1 MKKRIEQL
9 LNGKF
14 EYEAPK
20 LLMAPEEL
28 EVKVAPGKA
37 VRGTFALA
45 GRDGRKIRGFIY
57 SSNPR
62 MRCEPIEFQGVRA
75 EIHYQADGNGFPE
88 GGREQGFFTICSD
101 IGEYR
106 LPYILTL
113 PEESSKRDLDTKP
126 EEKTEDLSLEGSA
139 GDALA
144 ALAKEDFQQA
154 YRSFLRPEFGEALK
168 KEPEK
173 YAWYEALGM
182 TGFSYQTLEEFLC
195 RFGYKETVQLSL
207 DRTEIEIKELS
218 DASAETVQLIRSGW
232 GFQKITIESDAL
244 FVRPE
249 KKALTA
255 DAASSEVPLI

>member
-126 EEKTEDLSLEGSA
+126 EEKAETRPRSGSA
-139 GDALA
+139 RAVSFQDLLA
-144 ALAKEDFQQA
+144 EEEKE
-154 YRSFLRPEFGEALK
+154 RPARTRRFSES
-168 KEPEK
+168 EK
-173 YAWYEALGM
+173 YVRQKERVV
-182 TGFSYQTLEEFLC
+182 SKEE
-195 RFGYKETVQLSL
+195 S
-207 DRTEIEIKELS
+207 
-218 DASAETVQLIRSGW
+218 
-232 GFQKITIESDAL
+232 
-244 FVRPE
+244 VR
-249 KKALTA
+249 KR
-255 DAASSEVPLI
+255 

>member
-14 EYEAPK
+14 EYEVPK

-28 EVKVAPGKA
+28 EVKVAHGKA

-106 LPYILTL
+106 LPYILTCHSL
-113 PEESSKRDLDTKP
+113 P
-126 EEKTEDLSLEGSA
+126 
-139 GDALA
+139 
-144 ALAKEDFQQA
+144 Q
-154 YRSFLRPEFGEALK
+154 
-168 KEPEK
+168 
-173 YAWYEALGM
+173 
-182 TGFSYQTLEEFLC
+182 
-195 RFGYKETVQLSL
+195 
-207 DRTEIEIKELS
+207 
-218 DASAETVQLIRSGW
+218 
-232 GFQKITIESDAL
+232 
-244 FVRPE
+244 
-249 KKALTA
+249 
-255 DAASSEVPLI
+255 